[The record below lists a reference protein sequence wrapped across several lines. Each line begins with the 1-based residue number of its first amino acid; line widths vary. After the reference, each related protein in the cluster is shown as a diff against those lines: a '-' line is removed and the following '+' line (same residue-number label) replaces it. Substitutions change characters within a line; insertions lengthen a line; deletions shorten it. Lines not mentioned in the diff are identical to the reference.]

1 MHEFDSEA
9 IKMNSFERR
18 IRAFSIDISM
28 ATVMFILMI
37 VIIRSFETVS
47 DELKLTLAA
56 GISYFG
62 SLIIPHFFS
71 QGQSFGKRNQKMKVV
86 NIKTNE
92 PPHLI
97 ILILREIVKG
107 VLMIGTFGFY
117 LMICGIIASSRK
129 DGRVIHDFIFNT
141 KVICLTLYV
150 SDKEGSVLTQTQ
162 SVKKHLEGSS
172 YD

>member
-37 VIIRSFETVS
+37 VIIGSFETVS

-62 SLIIPHFFS
+62 SLIIRI
-71 QGQSFGKRNQKMKVV
+71 SFLKDNHLVKE
-86 NIKTNE
+86 IK
-92 PPHLI
+92 
-97 ILILREIVKG
+97 K
-107 VLMIGTFGFY
+107 
-117 LMICGIIASSRK
+117 
-129 DGRVIHDFIFNT
+129 
-141 KVICLTLYV
+141 
-150 SDKEGSVLTQTQ
+150 
-162 SVKKHLEGSS
+162 
-172 YD
+172 